1 MTSSQPLHDALIRLM
16 EVIEESIVR
25 HRVAGVVLFITFAA
39 VSAMFAFVSIT
50 VIAPAAV
57 FAWGQPISIVL
68 LWIGWILGGFAT
80 YGVGRFLGPRVVSWL
95 TASHALRRFQRRLQR
110 DAPFGL
116 ILLFQLA
123 MPSEI
128 PGYVLGLAR
137 YPFWKYLLALTITEL
152 PYAVVT
158 IYLGASFIERR
169 SGLILAAGL
178 TLIVLSV
185 GALYIWRARMRP
197 DEPTSRLDRR

>member
-1 MTSSQPLHDALIRLM
+1 
-16 EVIEESIVR
+16 
-25 HRVAGVVLFITFAA
+25 
-39 VSAMFAFVSIT
+39 
-50 VIAPAAV
+50 
-57 FAWGQPISIVL
+57 
-68 LWIGWILGGFAT
+68 
-80 YGVGRFLGPRVVSWL
+80 
-95 TASHALRRFQRRLQR
+95 
-110 DAPFGL
+110 
-116 ILLFQLA
+116 